1 MSQATTPLKIAVFG
15 LGYVGIVTAV
25 CLAYK
30 GHEIVGVDVNP
41 LKLSMIRDGRS
52 PIIEPHL
59 AEMLQEVVAAGR
71 FRVTESPDEAVL
83 ETQLSFVC
91 VGTPSD
97 DYGGLDLRYVR
108 QVAREI
114 GRTLRRQP
122 DYHLV
127 VFRSTM
133 LPGTITGELIP
144 LLEEES
150 GKLAS
155 HDFGVCGNPEFLRE
169 GSSIH
174 DFDNPPFTV
183 IGEIDARSG
192 ELLDSLYRDFLDT
205 PIIRTDLQTGEMVKY
220 ACNVWHAMKITFA
233 NEIGNFCKQHSI
245 DSHKVME
252 IFCLDTKLNIS
263 TAYLKPGFAFGGS
276 CLPKDLRALLH
287 RAQSMHLALPV
298 LEAAR
303 SSNQNQV
310 NRGVEM
316 ILRTNKRR
324 LGILGLSFKEHTDDL
339 RESPLVS
346 LVEKLI
352 GKGFDLLIYDVDV
365 SLSWLIGANR
375 RYIEK
380 TIPHIASLIRDSLE
394 EVIDHAEVLVV
405 GKRYPQLEELLSSLD
420 KHKTVIDLV
429 RIFKEPPHLKCEYH
443 GICW

>member
-1 MSQATTPLKIAVFG
+1 MKIAVFG

-25 CLAYK
+25 CLARK
-30 GHEIVGVDVNP
+30 GHQIVGVDVNP
-41 LKLSMIRDGRS
+41 LKLSMIRDGQS

-59 AEMLQEVVAAGR
+59 SEMLQEVVAAGR
-71 FRVTESPDEAVL
+71 LRVTESPDEAVL
-83 ETQLSFVC
+83 EAHLSFVC

-108 QVAREI
+108 QVTREI
-114 GRTLRRQP
+114 GRTLRQQQG
-122 DYHLV
+122 YHLV

-133 LPGTITGELIP
+133 LPGTIEGELIP

-155 HDFGVCGNPEFLRE
+155 RDFGVCGNPEFLRE
-169 GSSIH
+169 GTSIQ
-174 DFDNPPFTV
+174 DFDCPPFTV
-183 IGEIDARSG
+183 IGEIDGRSG
-192 ELLDSLYRDFLDT
+192 EVLDSLYRDFLDT

-220 ACNVWHAMKITFA
+220 ACNMWHAMKITFA
-233 NEIGNFCKQHSI
+233 NEIGNFCKHHSI

-287 RAQSMHLALPV
+287 RAQSKHLALPV
-298 LEAAR
+298 LEAAMR
-303 SSNQNQV
+303 SNRNQV
-310 NRGVEM
+310 RRGVEM

-324 LGILGLSFKEHTDDL
+324 VGILGLSFKENTDDL

-346 LVEKLI
+346 LVETLI
-352 GKGFDLLIYDVDV
+352 GKGCDIRIYDVDV

-380 TIPHIASLIRDSLE
+380 TIPHIASLMRDRLE

-405 GKRYPQLEELLSSLD
+405 GKRYPQLEELLASLD
-420 KHKTVIDLV
+420 KQKTVIDLV
-429 RIFKEPPHLKCEYH
+429 RIFKKPPHLQCEYH